1 MNRKWIAIK
10 TNAPKEGSKVY
21 YFSKDLGIFRGEY
34 NYFKSV
40 NESVCPH
47 KFSSNHGVLDGNK
60 VSHWMLYDHRYRDM
74 IPLPPDYETENID
87 EVNIPDSQQKFNF
100 TYEII
105 GDISND

>member
-10 TNAPKEGSKVY
+10 TNAPKEGSK
-21 YFSKDLGIFRGEY
+21 FITSKDLGIFRGEY

-60 VSHWMLYDHRYRDM
+60 VSHWMLHDHRYRDM